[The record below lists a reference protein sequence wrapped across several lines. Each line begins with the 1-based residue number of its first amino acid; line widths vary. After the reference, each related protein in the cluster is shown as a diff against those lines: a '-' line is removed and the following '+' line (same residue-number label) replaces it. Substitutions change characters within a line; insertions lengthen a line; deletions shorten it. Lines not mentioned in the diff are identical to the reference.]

1 MLVRNRVLIYKSDH
15 QYIGFRIF
23 GQVINR
29 VGNIADFGHSKGKGY
44 GMHAAHPLSVFQGLI
59 TLRGGGG
66 GEDIAKI
73 MSCLKLKLEI
83 YEMIFFSIV
92 LAFKIL

>member
-1 MLVRNRVLIYKSDH
+1 
-15 QYIGFRIF
+15 
-23 GQVINR
+23 
-29 VGNIADFGHSKGKGY
+29 
-44 GMHAAHPLSVFQGLI
+44 MHAAHPLSVFQGLI
-59 TLRGGGG
+59 TLPGGGG
-66 GEDIAKI
+66 GIAKI